1 MDPVISGTGGL
12 GAREWIGGLGAAGT
26 DRLAGRS
33 TCSAGLM
40 LEVVSTG
47 SGPGLAANAGPLGMA
62 GTSRAG
68 VAEVTPTAG
77 RMVSLMVRTPAL
89 DPAAMLN
96 ASLSLRMRVP
106 TITSETQTMIAEMM
120 MRKSN
125 MQRPQRRRIE
135 SRRRNIS

>member
-1 MDPVISGTGGL
+1 
-12 GAREWIGGLGAAGT
+12 
-26 DRLAGRS
+26 
-33 TCSAGLM
+33 M

-47 SGPGLAANAGPLGMA
+47 SRGVGLAAIAGPVGMV
-62 GTSRAG
+62 GRSGAG
-68 VAEVTPTAG
+68 VVEVTPTAG

-89 DPAAMLN
+89 DPAATLN

-125 MQRPQRRRIE
+125 MQRPQRRRLE